1 MSKKSMILILANM
14 NVILKKVPAFLFG
27 GFPLFSVVG
36 YQEKISREGSNSCTH
51 LNIKCGI
58 IFSDSWTQIMNHR
71 KKNDIKALGFD
82 LSLFSLCFWQYS
94 FQKLRQCIFNRNSAK
109 MQKLLINLL

>member
-1 MSKKSMILILANM
+1 MILILVNM
-14 NVILKKVPAFLFG
+14 NFILKKVPAFLFE

-82 LSLFSLCFWQYS
+82 LSLFSLC
-94 FQKLRQCIFNRNSAK
+94 LAV
-109 MQKLLINLL
+109 